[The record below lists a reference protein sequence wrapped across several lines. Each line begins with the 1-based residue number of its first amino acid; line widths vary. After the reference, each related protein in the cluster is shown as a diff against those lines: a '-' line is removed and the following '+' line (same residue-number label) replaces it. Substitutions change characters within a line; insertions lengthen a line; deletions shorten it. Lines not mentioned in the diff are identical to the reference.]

1 MLCAWG
7 GGGRILHENARR
19 LAARATTKVAKVK
32 GGHGPSLN
40 QLPPPCIAS
49 PAACT
54 SSGKIDALYVRNVG
68 GLNVRSLRWV
78 WECVPKRQPGP

>member
-1 MLCAWG
+1 MQLGVSATSAIRMDVGSLGKGSRKGGKGCYVR

-40 QLPPPCIAS
+40 QLPPYRV
-49 PAACT
+49 AC
-54 SSGKIDALYVRNVG
+54 SMYKQWKD
-68 GLNVRSLRWV
+68 
-78 WECVPKRQPGP
+78 